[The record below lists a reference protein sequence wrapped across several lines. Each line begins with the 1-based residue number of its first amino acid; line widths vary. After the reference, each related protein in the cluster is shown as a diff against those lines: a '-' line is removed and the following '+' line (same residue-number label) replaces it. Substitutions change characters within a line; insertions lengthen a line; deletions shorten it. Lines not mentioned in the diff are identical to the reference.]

1 MKIESEE
8 KSDKDFVPTILLCY
22 FFVVFG
28 AHRFYTEKIGTGL
41 LMLFTLGGFGI
52 WAIIDFIIIVI
63 GDFKDNEGRKIK
75 P

>member
-8 KSDKDFVPTILLCY
+8 KSDKGFVPTILLCY
-22 FFVVFG
+22 FFGVFG

-41 LMLFTLGGFGI
+41 LMLITLGGFGL